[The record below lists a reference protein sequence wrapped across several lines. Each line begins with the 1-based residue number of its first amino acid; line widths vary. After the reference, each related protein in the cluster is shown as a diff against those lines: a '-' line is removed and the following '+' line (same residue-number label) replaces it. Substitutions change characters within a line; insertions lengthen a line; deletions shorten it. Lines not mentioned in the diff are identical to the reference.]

1 MSDQTPRDTSES
13 DRSDYQKDRRNA
25 GKFNIAFGLIFLTWS
40 TCDLIAGFDGWFSY
54 ADICFVLMAI
64 AFIIYGVSQMKA
76 GEKKQ
81 PRP

>member
-40 TCDLIAGFDGWFSY
+40 TCDLVAGFDGWFSC
-54 ADICFVLMAI
+54 ADICFGLMAI
-64 AFIIYGVSQMKA
+64 AFIIYGVSQIKA